1 MKNVKIYMKN
11 ITEYPTLKLDAF
23 WIAKLLPEYWNNY
36 TLFGNF
42 WRFYRNSSSGA
53 GLWIDGKKLELE
65 AGKFYI
71 IPPECGLRTWCDR
84 ETEQFYVHFEAVHL
98 RGGEKFRFRCTE
110 PDSSDQI

>member
-42 WRFYRNSSSGA
+42 WRFYRNSSSGV